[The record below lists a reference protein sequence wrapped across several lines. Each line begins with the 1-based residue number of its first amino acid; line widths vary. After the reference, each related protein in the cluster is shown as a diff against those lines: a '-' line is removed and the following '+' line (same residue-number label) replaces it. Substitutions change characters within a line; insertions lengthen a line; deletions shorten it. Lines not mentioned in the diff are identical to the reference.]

1 MDHFVQ
7 GVLTAEDEV
16 YLSEPD
22 LRLANGETIRILYSD
37 LRSRG
42 EPREEDNPVSQLLEA
57 NQWYEMLLIA
67 QIGLGKDKKV
77 TYTPSLP
84 PGTRLELKCREVQV
98 FSEVVKHNDV
108 LQGIILN
115 PNWDATSVPYLAVA
129 GQRVSTHRF
138 VLVETAIGKIVL
150 SYAALQQRLGEQV
163 KALAPGGYLEW
174 DPSRLD
180 ILAIIA
186 KHPLKSDSDT
196 FSSSPLRCAK
206 TGLEGRSCPPHVAA
220 HTIRET
226 K

>member
-1 MDHFVQ
+1 MNHFVQ
-7 GVLTAEDEV
+7 GILTVEDEV

-22 LRLANGETIRILYSD
+22 LCLANGETIRLLYSD

-57 NQWYEMLLIA
+57 NQWYEMLLLA

-84 PGTRLELKCREVQV
+84 PDTRLELKCREVQV
-98 FSEVVKHNDV
+98 FSEVVKHNDI
-108 LQGIILN
+108 LQGIILDL
-115 PNWDATSVPYLAVA
+115 NWDTTSVPYLAVA
-129 GQRVSTHRF
+129 GQRVSTHHF
-138 VLVETAIGKIVL
+138 VLVETAIGKMVL
-150 SYAALQQRLGEQV
+150 SHPALQERLGEQQV

-186 KHPLKSDSDT
+186 KHPPRSRCDT
-196 FSSSPLRCAK
+196 LSGSTRLWGGER
-206 TGLEGRSCPPHVAA
+206 H
-220 HTIRET
+220 
-226 K
+226 

>member
-7 GVLTAEDEV
+7 GVLTVEDEV

-37 LRSRG
+37 LRSRR
-42 EPREEDNPVSQLLEA
+42 ESREEDNPVSQLLEA

-84 PGTRLELKCREVQV
+84 PNTRLKLKCREVQV
-98 FSEVVKHNDV
+98 FSEVAKHNDV
-108 LQGIILN
+108 LQGIILDL
-115 PNWDATSVPYLAVA
+115 NWDTTSVPYLAVA
-129 GQRVSTHRF
+129 GQRVFTHHF

-150 SYAALQQRLGEQV
+150 SYPALQERLGEQV

-186 KHPLKSDSDT
+186 KHPLKSGGGT
-196 FSSSPLRCAK
+196 FSFSSRRRAK
-206 TGLEGRSCPPHVAA
+206 IGMEGRAWPPHAAA
-220 HTIRET
+220 HTI
-226 K
+226 